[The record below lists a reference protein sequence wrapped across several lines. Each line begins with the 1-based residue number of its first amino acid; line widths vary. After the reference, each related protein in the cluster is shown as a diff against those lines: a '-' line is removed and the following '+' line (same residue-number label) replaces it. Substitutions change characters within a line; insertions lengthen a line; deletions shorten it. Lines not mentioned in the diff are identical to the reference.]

1 MIVMWV
7 LKMEIKDCIEFQPKD
22 KEVRL
27 EVAPKLVRIL
37 ALHTYIIFLIPRG
50 IDWSHFCYFIWNGNP
65 IMTTHYS
72 LLLARSFRCFRW
84 KVATSYFHHY
94 SSNLLSIYFFKL
106 FTYLLS
112 WYPMFLFF
120 FFFNLLSRLTNPPNI
135 KIVQK
140 LITI

>member
-50 IDWSHFCYFIWNGNP
+50 IDWSHFCYFI
-65 IMTTHYS
+65 
-72 LLLARSFRCFRW
+72 
-84 KVATSYFHHY
+84 
-94 SSNLLSIYFFKL
+94 
-106 FTYLLS
+106 
-112 WYPMFLFF
+112 
-120 FFFNLLSRLTNPPNI
+120 
-135 KIVQK
+135 
-140 LITI
+140 

>member
-65 IMTTHYS
+65 IMTSSHYS
-72 LLLARSFRCFRW
+72 LSRHRLARSFRCFSW
-84 KVATSYFHHY
+84 KVATATSSIIYQTYFNFSNFSLSCLGILCY
-94 SSNLLSIYFFKL
+94 S
-106 FTYLLS
+106 
-112 WYPMFLFF
+112 FLF
-120 FFFNLLSRLTNPPNI
+120 NLPSRLI
-135 KIVQK
+135 KTWK
-140 LITI
+140 